1 MADSE
6 WYRKNFKKY
15 KKGDTYKVKTITLD
29 SGKKVGKF
37 FEDDEL
43 KLINALNL
51 KIGGIDNN

>member
-1 MADSE
+1 MEDSE
-6 WYRKNFKKY
+6 WNRKNFKKY
-15 KKGDTYKVKTITLD
+15 RKGDTYKVKTNTLD

-37 FEDDEL
+37 VEDDEL